1 MTRPAPS
8 PSKYAYSLQVDLNS
22 LPPGVTIHPTQVGN
36 GWWLANDS
44 DRPLILE
51 ERFAP
56 DGQLDW
62 GIKLVS
68 GKIYHY
74 YRSGIPMVG
83 KEHLKG
89 WQEVPLHPRLQL
101 AQTPS
106 KINEGRWSADLPE
119 ELPPSE
125 AFAIEVNYDGQP
137 HKITGLINYHFNEL
151 FDSFQS

>member
-1 MTRPAPS
+1 MTRPAPP

-22 LPPGVTIHPTQVGN
+22 LPPGVTIHPIPVG
-36 GWWLANDS
+36 WCLENDS

-56 DGQLDW
+56 DGQLEW

-89 WQEVPLHPRLQL
+89 WQEVSLHPRLQL
-101 AQTPS
+101 AQTPI
-106 KINEGRWSADLPE
+106 KINEGRWNPDLPE

-137 HKITGLINYHFNEL
+137 HKITGFINYHFNEL
-151 FDSFQS
+151 FDSIQS

>member
-1 MTRPAPS
+1 
-8 PSKYAYSLQVDLNS
+8 VDLNS

-74 YRSGIPMVG
+74 YRSRKHRAKSMKVVG
-83 KEHLKG
+83 ARIFPKNSRPQK
-89 WQEVPLHPRLQL
+89 PLR
-101 AQTPS
+101 S
-106 KINEGRWSADLPE
+106 KL
-119 ELPPSE
+119 
-125 AFAIEVNYDGQP
+125 
-137 HKITGLINYHFNEL
+137 ITMANPTK
-151 FDSFQS
+151 SQA